1 MGNMFFCCA
10 SDDAIPEEEIT
21 NGAPGTII
29 RYDAI
34 AAPERRFVDVP
45 LDDD

>member
-1 MGNMFFCCA
+1 MGNAFFCCA
-10 SDDAIPEEEIT
+10 GDDAIPEEERT
-21 NGAPGTII
+21 NGESGAIV